1 MTSINLCI
9 SMKYLKEKEYSMH
22 CRYEFYDNHEVDLL
36 RLDTSCVIRFKEAP
50 AIEHGSIE

>member
-1 MTSINLCI
+1 MKLSIKNI
-9 SMKYLKEKEYSMH
+9 F
-22 CRYEFYDNHEVDLL
+22 RYDFYDNHEVDLL